1 MVDSAYTVWLTRS
14 LRAQEDWEDDN
25 HTALLLTGAVTFNPD
40 HATVSAVVAANT
52 EASDGSYGRIALTTE
67 TVTQDDANDRAEL
80 DCATIDFGAL
90 DNETPTAMVIFHLVT
105 NDADSIP
112 VALYETGFGSPT
124 NGAGFTV
131 AFPNNVG
138 RLANA
143 P

>member
-1 MVDSAYTVWLTRS
+1 MVDSAYNVWLAEVARGN
-14 LRAQEDWEDDN
+14 EDWVNDN
-25 HTALLLTGAVTFNPD
+25 HTAALLTGAVTFDPD
-40 HATVSAVVAANT
+40 HATVAAVIAANT
-52 EASDGSYGRIALTTE
+52 EASDGSYGRVALGTE
-67 TVTQDDANDRAEL
+67 AVTQDDANDRAEL
-80 DCATIDFGAL
+80 DCATVDFGAL
-90 DNETPTAMVIFHLVT
+90 DNETPTAMLIFHLVT

-131 AFPNNVG
+131 SYPNNVG